1 MASHSDNN
9 HPLREWLRVFV
20 QSPQIRD
27 KLYQA
32 RIEKLWS
39 DRMGQAIVSYT
50 RKIKLDGNILILYI
64 DSAPLKQELSIM
76 KEKIME
82 MMNEGLGETYI
93 REVRVL

>member
-9 HPLREWLRVFV
+9 RPLREWLRVFV

>member
-1 MASHSDNN
+1 MASHRDNN
-9 HPLREWLRVFV
+9 RPLREWLRVFV